1 MRCCAGTGVA
11 TQIAAAEAGAD
22 IIDACIDSMSGLT
35 SQPNMGAIVNALA
48 GTKLDTGIDPKQ
60 LLVLNNYWCVAGVL
74 AACMQPA
81 ASSVWQP
88 ALRCHQLSERGESG
102 QLALQTPLCQGEC
115 SVLTSTRQLPVGV
128 ADDVS
133 VGTGEGS
140 VGSGRGVTTAP
151 GAPNER
157 VLWAAVLFLG
167 LRLQG
172 GHS

>member
-1 MRCCAGTGVA
+1 
-11 TQIAAAEAGAD
+11 
-22 IIDACIDSMSGLT
+22 MSGLT

-115 SVLTSTRQLPVGV
+115 SVLTCTRQLLLVLLMMCRL
-128 ADDVS
+128 

-140 VGSGRGVTTAP
+140 VGPGRGVTTAP

-167 LRLQG
+167 LCLQG